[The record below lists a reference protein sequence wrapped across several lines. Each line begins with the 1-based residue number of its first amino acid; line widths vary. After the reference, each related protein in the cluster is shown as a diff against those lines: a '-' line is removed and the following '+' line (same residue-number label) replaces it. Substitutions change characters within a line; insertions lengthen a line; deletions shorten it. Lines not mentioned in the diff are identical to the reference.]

1 MVEIYDSHEQSE
13 RVKNWL
19 RENGGAMALGLILAF
34 GGLYGF
40 KQWQLW
46 EQSRNQRASAEYHAM
61 VDLLEAGNLDAAV
74 ANYEALK
81 SDSPESAYTTLA
93 ALHMATARVEAGQA
107 DLAVPM
113 LEFAMQNGEPEPVR
127 IVARERL
134 ARIKLDLGDSAGALG
149 LLQQAPNR
157 PGFEALFAEIRGD
170 VYRHQGDTQAALEEY
185 RRALELLEEGTGDRA
200 FLQMKIEAL
209 AGMDPVAGEAS

>member
-13 RVKNWL
+13 RVKSWL
-19 RENGGAMALGLILAF
+19 RENGGAMVLGLILAF

-46 EQSRNQRASAEYHAM
+46 EQSQRASAEYHAM
-61 VDLLEAGNLDAAV
+61 VDLLSAGNLDAAV

-81 SDSPESAYTTLA
+81 SDSPKSAYTTLA
-93 ALHMATARVEAGQA
+93 ALHMATARVESGQA

-113 LEFAMQNGEPEPVR
+113 LEYAMQNGEPAPVR

-134 ARIKLDLGDSAGALG
+134 ARVKLDLGDTAAALR
-149 LLQQAPNR
+149 LLEQAPESS
-157 PGFEALFAEIRGD
+157 GFEALFAEIRGD
-170 VYRHQGDTQAALEEY
+170 VYRRQGDTESAMEQY
-185 RRALELLEEGTGDRA
+185 QRALELLEQGAGDRA
-200 FLQMKIEAL
+200 FLQMKIDAL
-209 AGMDPVAGEAS
+209 AGADRPMGDAS